1 MKVTVILRK
10 IKTCNASRMPADN
23 KPIAYMAAD
32 VKTQA
37 SVLRKNIS
45 DYPQCL
51 EIETAT
57 NASAKTLVAMHES
70 VVG

>member
-1 MKVTVILRK
+1 
-10 IKTCNASRMPADN
+10 
-23 KPIAYMAAD
+23 

-57 NASAKTLVAMHES
+57 NASAKTLDISKTAPILAKKTSEKFAY
-70 VVG
+70 

>member
-1 MKVTVILRK
+1 MTRTKSTV
-10 IKTCNASRMPADN
+10 DN
-23 KPIAYMAAD
+23 KPLAFMTAD

-57 NASAKTLVAMHES
+57 NASAKTL
-70 VVG
+70 GIIFNIQIFLIKRIWIF

>member
-1 MKVTVILRK
+1 MTRTKSTV
-10 IKTCNASRMPADN
+10 DN
-23 KPIAYMAAD
+23 KPLAFMTAD

-57 NASAKTLVAMHES
+57 NASAKTLEAS
-70 VVG
+70 GRQRSGKRKFKIN